1 MELSA
6 TEAGLFRESDAGIAH
21 EAGFRAGLAFCK
33 RRWQAHFRFS
43 VVLSMV

>member
-21 EAGFRAGLAFCK
+21 EAGLRVGLAFCK
-33 RRWQAHFRFS
+33 RWWPAPFRFS
-43 VVLSMV
+43 EVMSMV